1 METLRK
7 RLHLKKRCR
16 RQVKSQGTGSL
27 RKRRPRIDVRTS
39 QKAKAL
45 SENKQRAG
53 KGLKNQ
59 LESMVKILYDILH
72 S

>member
-7 RLHLKKRCR
+7 RLDLKKRHR

-45 SENKQRAG
+45 SENRQRAG
-53 KGLKNQ
+53 TGLKNQ